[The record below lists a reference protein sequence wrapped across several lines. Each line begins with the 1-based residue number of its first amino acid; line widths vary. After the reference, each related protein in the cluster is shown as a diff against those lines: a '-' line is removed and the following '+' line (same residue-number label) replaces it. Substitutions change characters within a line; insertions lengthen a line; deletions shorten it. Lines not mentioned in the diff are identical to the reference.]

1 MEDRYGMLHGDGKR
15 MRVLP
20 LDSMP
25 DIELDYYLNAAL
37 QLNAWVKTQ
46 LRTLRSG
53 SAARFHRG
61 AHL

>member
-37 QLNAWVKTQ
+37 QLNA
-46 LRTLRSG
+46 
-53 SAARFHRG
+53 
-61 AHL
+61 